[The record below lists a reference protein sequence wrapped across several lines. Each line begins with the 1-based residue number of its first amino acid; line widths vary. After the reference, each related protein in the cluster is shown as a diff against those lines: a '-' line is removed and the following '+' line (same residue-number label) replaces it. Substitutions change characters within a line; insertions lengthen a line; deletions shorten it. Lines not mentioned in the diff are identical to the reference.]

1 MGMPW
6 HRPHGAAIQPA
17 RLVHRCER
25 AASFVDGASLDWT
38 QVVEEKKVAVK
49 PGPKGKEGPASKGML
64 DEGGVDFAALAG
76 EDADAF
82 AMPDDAFFDDFGDD
96 GLFDLPDEE

>member
-1 MGMPW
+1 MDG
-6 HRPHGAAIQPA
+6 
-17 RLVHRCER
+17 VR
-25 AASFVDGASLDWT
+25 AGVFTV
-38 QVVEEKKVAVK
+38 
-49 PGPKGKEGPASKGML
+49 PG
-64 DEGGVDFAALAG
+64 DQEGGVDFAALAG